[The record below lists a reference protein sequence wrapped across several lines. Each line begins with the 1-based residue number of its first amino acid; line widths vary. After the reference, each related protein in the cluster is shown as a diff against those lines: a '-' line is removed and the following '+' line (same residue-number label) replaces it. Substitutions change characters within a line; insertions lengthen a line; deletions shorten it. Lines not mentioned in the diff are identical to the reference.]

1 MIIAE
6 LLFLVLAAIA
16 VAAGVCVVA
25 FRQPL
30 KSVLAL
36 VVVMLALAI
45 LFLLL
50 EAQFVFIVQV
60 IVYTG
65 AVMVLFLFVVALLG
79 PLREGVTQRLG
90 RWHLGLA
97 LVVAIVF
104 FGMLFEILG
113 NVTYRTPAH
122 ADLSTFGSIESIGAG
137 LFGNFL
143 YPFEFSSVLLVV
155 AAIGAIYLSRGGR
168 ESHQTRQERRRVR
181 AGGGPPLPVRPVAPL
196 PAEPAPDQLPAERP
210 AEPVRAQTPRNSAS
224 SPPHEA
230 SQARLRGG
238 PGTVSRGPLGGAT
251 EDEHDG

>member
-1 MIIAE
+1 MILAE
-6 LLFLVLAAIA
+6 LIFLVLAAIS
-16 VAAGVCVVA
+16 VVAGVCVVA

-36 VVVMLALAI
+36 VVVMLSLAI

-79 PLREGVTQRLG
+79 PIREAVTQRLG
-90 RWHLGLA
+90 RWHLVLA

-113 NVTYRTPAH
+113 GITYRTPKH
-122 ADLSTFGSIESIGAG
+122 TDLSTFGSIQAIGAG

-143 YPFEFSSVLLVV
+143 YPFELSSVLLVV

-168 ESHQTRQERRRVR
+168 EAHRTRQDRRRSQV
-181 AGGGPPLPVRPVAPL
+181 GGPPLPGRPVAPL
-196 PAEPAPDQLPAERP
+196 PTEPAREELPAEQP
-210 AEPVRAQTPRNSAS
+210 AEPVRA
-224 SPPHEA
+224 
-230 SQARLRGG
+230 
-238 PGTVSRGPLGGAT
+238 GAAE
-251 EDEHDG
+251 EDHDG

>member
-1 MIIAE
+1 MILAE
-6 LLFLVLAAIA
+6 LIFLVLAAIA
-16 VAAGVCVVA
+16 VVAGVCVVA

-50 EAQFVFIVQV
+50 EAQFIFIVQV

-79 PLREGVTQRLG
+79 PMREAITQRLG
-90 RWHLGLA
+90 RWHMALA

-122 ADLSTFGSIESIGAG
+122 TDLSTFGSIQAIGAG

-143 YPFEFSSVLLVV
+143 YPFELSSVLLVV

-168 ESHQTRQERRRVR
+168 EAHQARQERRRAQV
-181 AGGGPPLPVRPVAPL
+181 GGGPPLPGRPVPPL
-196 PAEPAPDQLPAERP
+196 AAEPEPEQLPAAQP
-210 AEPVRAQTPRNSAS
+210 AEPVRA
-224 SPPHEA
+224 
-230 SQARLRGG
+230 
-238 PGTVSRGPLGGAT
+238 GAA
-251 EDEHDG
+251 EDKQNG

>member
-1 MIIAE
+1 MVIAE
-6 LLFLVLAAIA
+6 LIFLVLAAIA
-16 VAAGVCVVA
+16 VVSGVCVVA

-36 VVVMLALAI
+36 VVVMLTLAI

-79 PLREGVTQRLG
+79 PLREAVTRRLG
-90 RWHLGLA
+90 RWHLALA

-113 NVTYRTPAH
+113 NITYRTPRH
-122 ADLSTFGSIESIGAG
+122 TDLSTFGSIQSIGAG

-168 ESHQTRQERRRVR
+168 EAHQERQERRRARV
-181 AGGGPPLPVRPVAPL
+181 GGGPPLPGRASPPIAARQTP
-196 PAEPAPDQLPAERP
+196 EQLPAERP
-210 AEPVRAQTPRNSAS
+210 AEPVRA
-224 SPPHEA
+224 
-230 SQARLRGG
+230 
-238 PGTVSRGPLGGAT
+238 GAA

>member
-1 MIIAE
+1 MWIAP
-6 LLFLVLAAIA
+6 LLFLVLAAIS
-16 VAAGVCVVA
+16 VVAGVCVVA

-79 PLREGVTQRLG
+79 PLRETFTRRLG
-90 RWHLGLA
+90 RWHLALA

-113 NVTYRTPAH
+113 DVTYRNPVK
-122 ADLSTFGSIESIGAG
+122 ADLSTFGSIQSIGAG
-137 LFGNFL
+137 LFGDFL
-143 YPFEFSSVLLVV
+143 YPFELTSVLLVV

-168 ESHQTRQERRRVR
+168 TRRPAPRRGEEARSD
-181 AGGGPPLPVRPVAPL
+181 GGGPAEL
-196 PAEPAPDQLPAERP
+196 PARDRAIPDVVSEPDAAP
-210 AEPVRAQTPRNSAS
+210 V
-224 SPPHEA
+224 
-230 SQARLRGG
+230 
-238 PGTVSRGPLGGAT
+238 GALSD

>member
-1 MIIAE
+1 MILAE
-6 LLFLVLAAIA
+6 LIFLVLAAIA
-16 VAAGVCVVA
+16 VVAGVCVVA

-79 PLREGVTQRLG
+79 PVREAVTQRLG
-90 RWHLGLA
+90 RWHLVLA

-113 NVTYRTPAH
+113 NVTYRTPTRT
-122 ADLSTFGSIESIGAG
+122 DLSTFGSIEVIGAG

-143 YPFEFSSVLLVV
+143 YPFELSSVLLVV

-168 ESHQTRQERRRVR
+168 EAQQARRQRRRERV
-181 AGGGPPLPVRPVAPL
+181 GGGPPLPGRPAAPL
-196 PAEPAPDQLPAERP
+196 QGEPEAEQLPAERP
-210 AEPVRAQTPRNSAS
+210 AEPVRAGTT
-224 SPPHEA
+224 EA
-230 SQARLRGG
+230 EQ
-238 PGTVSRGPLGGAT
+238 
-251 EDEHDG
+251 DG